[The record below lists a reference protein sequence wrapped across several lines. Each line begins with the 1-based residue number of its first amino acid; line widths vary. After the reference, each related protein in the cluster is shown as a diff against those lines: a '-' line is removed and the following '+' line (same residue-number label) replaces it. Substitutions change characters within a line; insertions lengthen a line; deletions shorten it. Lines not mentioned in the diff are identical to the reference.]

1 MMSSSFKVTLLLLP
15 LLLTSCAADTVC
27 ADIQPR
33 AIQSASP
40 ALENEPLPAC
50 DITVPDR
57 LSAPNSAPANNPTDE
72 PPRESS
78 RDVRK
83 IVPLSPDEY
92 TTYGMMAHLDSEAER
107 LRKMLPEDVARRV
120 DEELKEIYRK
130 IEEENSF
137 VDDDGNLHCGSIV
150 GPMKAAARAEEY
162 ERALESAENP

>member
-1 MMSSSFKVTLLLLP
+1 M
-15 LLLTSCAADTVC
+15 CAG
-27 ADIQPR
+27 IQPR
-33 AIQSASP
+33 AIQAVPP
-40 ALENEPLPAC
+40 ARESDPLPLY

-57 LSAPNSAPANNPTDE
+57 LAAPNPALATNPTDE

-92 TTYGMMAHLDSEAER
+92 TTYGMMEHFDSEAER
-107 LRKMLPEDVARRV
+107 LRKMLPEDVAKRV
-120 DEELKEIYRK
+120 DENLKEVYRK